1 MNKSDTI
8 AAIATG
14 MVTSGIGIVRV
25 SGADALSIASLIF
38 KSKSGKEYNRDYFE
52 SHRAYY
58 GFIFDGNNPIDEVL
72 LLYLKGPKSFT
83 AEDTIEINCHGG
95 IHVMKKILSVC
106 LKVGARLAEP
116 GEFTKRAFLNGRIDL
131 SEAEAVIDIINSK
144 NDYSLNNSISQLR
157 GSLFNKI
164 NNLRKGILHETAFIE
179 AALDDPEHYSL
190 DDYPEKLRD
199 IVLGFINE
207 INTLINS
214 FNNGKVISE
223 GINTAIIGRPNVGK
237 SSLLN
242 SLVGDERAIVTD
254 IAGTTRDAL
263 TEHITISG
271 VNLNIAD
278 TAGIRNTDDIVEK
291 IGVNKAYEYADNSN
305 FVILVIDSSDNISE
319 DDINLFKYIEDK
331 NSIVLLNKSDLQA
344 VITDEDIKKYTDKKI
359 IHVSAKNETGLNELS
374 DYIKEQYLSGNILDN
389 TDLIIT
395 NLRHKDLLIESLDSL
410 NQVIN
415 SIDNMMPED
424 FFTIDLVNTY
434 ECLGK
439 IIGEEVS
446 DDVIKEVF
454 EKFCM
459 GK

>member
-14 MVTSGIGIVRV
+14 MVSSGIGIVRI

-38 KSKSGKEYNRDYFE
+38 KSKSGKTYNIDYFE
-52 SHRAYY
+52 SHRVYY
-58 GFIFDGNNPIDEVL
+58 GFIFDGEKEIDEVL
-72 LLYLKGPKSFT
+72 LIYLKGPKSFT

-95 IHVMKKILSVC
+95 IHVMNKILSVC
-106 LKVGARLAEP
+106 LKNGARIAEP

-144 NDYSLNNSISQLR
+144 NDYSLSNSVNQLR
-157 GSLFNKI
+157 GKLFDKI
-164 NNLRKGILHETAFIE
+164 KKIREGILHETAFIE

-190 DDYPEKLRD
+190 DGY
-199 IVLGFINE
+199 NE
-207 INTLINS
+207 ILREKVLNYINNIDELVTS

-223 GINTAIIGRPNVGK
+223 GINTVIIGKPNVGK

-242 SLVGDERAIVTD
+242 MLVGDERAIVTN

-263 TEHITISG
+263 SEHISIG
-271 VNLNIAD
+271 GINLNIVD
-278 TAGIRNTDDIVEK
+278 TAGIRETDDIVEK
-291 IGVNKAYEYADNSN
+291 IGVDKAYEYADNSN
-305 FVILVIDSSDNISE
+305 FIIMVVDSSIPLS
-319 DDINLFKYIEDK
+319 DDDFKLFNYINEKKAVI
-331 NSIVLLNKSDLQA
+331 LLNKSDLET
-344 VITDEDIKKYTDKKI
+344 VTSVDEIKKYTEKTVI
-359 IHVSAKNETGLNELS
+359 NISAKEELGYKELS
-374 DYIKEQYLSGNILDN
+374 DYIKKEYLSGKINDN
-389 TDLIIT
+389 SELIIT
-395 NLRHKDLLIESLDSL
+395 NLRHKDLLSESLDSL
-410 NQVIN
+410 KQVIN
-415 SIDNMMPED
+415 SIDVLMPED
-424 FFTIDLVNTY
+424 FFTIDLVNAY
-434 ECLGK
+434 ECLGR

>member
-14 MVTSGIGIVRV
+14 MVSSGIGIVRI

-38 KSKSGKEYNRDYFE
+38 KSKSGNQFDINNFE

-58 GFIFDGNNPIDEVL
+58 GFIYFEDKPVDEVL

-95 IHVMKKILSVC
+95 IHVMNKILSAC
-106 LKVGARLAEP
+106 LNAGARLAEP

-144 NDYSLNNSISQLR
+144 NDYSLNNSVSQLR
-157 GSLFNKI
+157 GSLLNVIKEI
-164 NNLRKGILHETAFIE
+164 REKLLHETAFIE

-190 DDYPEKLRD
+190 DGYPEKLKD
-199 IVLGFINE
+199 IVNNNIIE
-207 INTLINS
+207 IKKLISS
-214 FNNGKVISE
+214 FNNGKVIFE
-223 GINTAIIGRPNVGK
+223 GIDTAIIGRPNVGK

-242 SLVGDERAIVTD
+242 MLVGDNRAIVTD

-263 TEHITISG
+263 TEHISIG
-271 VNLNIAD
+271 GINLNIAD
-278 TAGIRNTDDIVEK
+278 TAGIRETDDIVEK
-291 IGVNKAYEYADNSN
+291 IGVDKAFEYADNSN
-305 FVILVIDSSDNISE
+305 LIIMVVDSSSE
-319 DDINLFKYIEDK
+319 LDKDDIKLFDYIKDK
-331 NSIVLLNKSDLQA
+331 NAIVLLNKSDLKT
-344 VITDEDIKKYTDKKI
+344 VITDDDIFKYTDKKI
-359 IHVSAKNETGLNELS
+359 IHISAKEETGLLELS
-374 DYIKEQYLSGNILDN
+374 DYIKEQYIVGNISDN
-389 TDLIIT
+389 SELIIT
-395 NLRHKDLLIESLDSL
+395 NVRHRDLLSESLDSL
-410 NQVIN
+410 NQVII
-415 SIDNMMPED
+415 SIESCMPED
-424 FFTIDLVNTY
+424 FFTIDLVNAY
-434 ECLGK
+434 ECLGR

>member
-8 AAIATG
+8 VAIATG
-14 MVTSGIGIVRV
+14 MVSSGIGIVRV

-38 KSKSGKEYNRDYFE
+38 KSKSGKEFNIDSFE

-58 GFIFDGNNPIDEVL
+58 GFIYSDNKPIDEVL

-95 IHVMKKILSVC
+95 IHVCNKILEAC
-106 LKVGARLAEP
+106 LSAGARLAEP

-144 NDYSLNNSISQLR
+144 NDYSLNNSVSQLR
-157 GSLFNKI
+157 GKLFEIIKSI
-164 NNLRKGILHETAFIE
+164 REKILHETAYIE

-190 DDYPEKLRD
+190 EGYPEKLRD
-199 IVLGFINE
+199 IVNELLDTIND
-207 INTLINS
+207 LIVS
-214 FNNGKVISE
+214 FNNGKVLFE
-223 GINTAIIGRPNVGK
+223 GIDTAIIGRPNVGK

-242 SLVGDERAIVTD
+242 MLVGDERAIVTD

-263 TEHITISG
+263 TEHITIG
-271 VNLNIAD
+271 GINLNIAD
-278 TAGIRNTDDIVEK
+278 TAGIRETEDVVEK
-291 IGVNKAYEYADNSN
+291 IGVDKAYKYADNSN
-305 FVILVIDSSDNISE
+305 FIIMVVDSSSE
-319 DDINLFKYIEDK
+319 LDDDDINLFNYISDK
-331 NSIVLLNKSDLQA
+331 NAVILLNKSDLEA
-344 VITDEDIKKYTDKKI
+344 VINDQDIKKYSDKEI
-359 IHVSAKNETGLNELS
+359 IHISAKEETGLSELS
-374 DYIKEQYLSGNILDN
+374 EYIKKQYITGKISDN
-389 TDLIIT
+389 SDLIIT
-395 NLRHKDLLIESLDSL
+395 NIRHKDLLSESYDSL
-410 NQVIN
+410 KQVIN
-415 SIDNMMPED
+415 SIDSFMPED
-424 FFTIDLVNTY
+424 FFTIDLVNAY
-434 ECLGK
+434 ECLGR

>member
-8 AAIATG
+8 VAIATG
-14 MVTSGIGIVRV
+14 MVSSGIGIVRV

-38 KSKSGKEYNRDYFE
+38 KSKSGKKYNCDSFE

-58 GFIFDGNNPIDEVL
+58 GFIFDGNNPVDEVL
-72 LLYLKGPKSFT
+72 LLYLKAPRSFT

-95 IHVMKKILSVC
+95 VHVMNKILSVC
-106 LKVGARLAEP
+106 LKAGARLAEP

-144 NDYSLNNSISQLR
+144 NDYSLSNSVSQLR
-157 GSLFNKI
+157 GNLYNKI
-164 NNLRKGILHETAFIE
+164 NVLRQGILHETAFIE

-190 DDYPEKLRD
+190 DDYPEKLRK
-199 IVLGFINE
+199 IVLE
-207 INTLINS
+207 LIDDIYILVNS

-223 GINTAIIGRPNVGK
+223 GIDTAIIGRPNVGK

-263 TEHITISG
+263 TEHISISG
-271 VNLNIAD
+271 INLNIAD
-278 TAGIRNTDDIVEK
+278 TAGIRDTDDVVEK
-291 IGVNKAYEYADNSN
+291 IGVNKAYEYAENAN
-305 FVILVIDSSDNISE
+305 FVIMVVDSSDYITD
-319 DDINLFKYIEDK
+319 DDITLFNYINDK
-331 NSIVLLNKSDLQA
+331 NSVILLNKSDLESI
-344 VITDEDIKKYTDKKI
+344 VTDDDIRKYTNKKI
-359 IHVSAKNETGLNELS
+359 IHISAKEETGLSELS
-374 DYIKEQYLSGNILDN
+374 DYIKEQYLLGNIDDN
-389 TDLIIT
+389 SDLIIT
-395 NLRHKDLLIESLDSL
+395 NIRHKDLLSESLDSL

-415 SIDNMMPED
+415 SIDNLMPED
-424 FFTIDLVNTY
+424 FFTIDLVNAY
-434 ECLGK
+434 ECLGR

-454 EKFCM
+454 DKFCM

>member
-1 MNKSDTI
+1 MIKSDTI

-14 MVTSGIGIVRV
+14 MVSSGIGIVRV

-38 KSKSGKEYNRDYFE
+38 KSKSGKAFKNEYFE

-58 GFIFDGNNPIDEVL
+58 GFIYFEDKPVDEVL

-95 IHVMKKILSVC
+95 VHVCNKILEAC
-106 LKVGARLAEP
+106 LKAGARLAEP

-131 SEAEAVIDIINSK
+131 SEAEAVIDIINSN
-144 NDYSLNNSISQLR
+144 NDYSLNNSLSQLR
-157 GSLFNKI
+157 GSLYNKI
-164 NNLRKGILHETAFIE
+164 VSLREGILTETAFIE

-190 DDYPEKLRD
+190 DGYPEKLRD
-199 IVLGFINE
+199 IVENYINE
-207 INTLINS
+207 IMQLISS
-214 FNNGKVISE
+214 FSNGKVISE
-223 GINTAIIGRPNVGK
+223 GIDTAIIGKPNVGK

-242 SLVGDERAIVTD
+242 MLVGEKRAIVTD

-263 TEHITISG
+263 TERINIEG
-271 VNLNIAD
+271 INLNIAD
-278 TAGIRNTDDIVEK
+278 TAGIRETDDIVEK

-305 FVILVIDSSDNISE
+305 LIIMVVDSSINLND
-319 DDINLFKYIEDK
+319 DDIKLFEYIKDK
-331 NSIVLLNKSDLQA
+331 NSIVLLNKSDLET
-344 VITDEDIKKYTDKKI
+344 VISDDDIKKYTDKSI
-359 IHVSAKNETGLNELS
+359 IHVSAKEETGLKELAE
-374 DYIKEQYLSGNILDN
+374 YIKKQYLTGNIKDN

-395 NLRHKDLLIESLDSL
+395 NLRHKDLLSESLDSL
-410 NQVIN
+410 KQVIN
-415 SIDNMMPED
+415 SIDSSMPED
-424 FFTIDLVNTY
+424 FFTIDLVNAY
-434 ECLGK
+434 ECLGM

-454 EKFCM
+454 SKFCM

>member
-1 MNKSDTI
+1 MIKSDTI

-14 MVTSGIGIVRV
+14 MVSSGIGIVRI

-38 KSKSGKEYNRDYFE
+38 KSKSGKEYKEEDFE

-58 GFIFDGNNPIDEVL
+58 GFIYDKENPVDEVL

-95 IHVMKKILSVC
+95 VHVMNKILSLC
-106 LKVGARLAEP
+106 LSNGARLAEP

-144 NDYSLNNSISQLR
+144 NDYSLNNSLSQLR
-157 GSLFNKI
+157 GKLYDKI
-164 NNLRKGILHETAFIE
+164 NDLRQGILHETAFIE

-190 DDYPEKLRD
+190 DEYPENLR
-199 IVLGFINE
+199 VKVENYINE
-207 INTLINS
+207 INNLIIS
-214 FNNGKVISE
+214 FSNGKVISE
-223 GINTAIIGRPNVGK
+223 GIDTVIIGRPNVGK

-242 SLVGDERAIVTD
+242 MLVGEKRAIVTN

-263 TEHITISG
+263 TEHITVSG
-271 VNLNIAD
+271 INLNIVD
-278 TAGIRNTDDIVEK
+278 TAGIRDTEDIVEK
-291 IGVNKAYEYADNSN
+291 IGVDKAFEYADKSN
-305 FVILVIDSSDNISE
+305 LIIMVVDSSENLNK
-319 DDINLFKYIEDK
+319 DDEKLLDYIKDK
-331 NSIVLLNKSDLQA
+331 NAIILLNKSDLDT
-344 VITDEDIKKYTDKKI
+344 IISDDEIKKYTDKTI
-359 IHVSAKNETGLNELS
+359 IHVSAKDETGLTELS
-374 DYIKEQYLSGNILDN
+374 DYIKEQYLSGNINDN
-389 TDLIIT
+389 SDLIIT
-395 NLRHKDLLIESLDSL
+395 NIRHKDLLSESLLSL
-410 NQVIN
+410 KQVIN
-415 SIDNMMPED
+415 SIDSCMPED
-424 FFTIDLVNTY
+424 FFTIDLVNAY

-439 IIGEEVS
+439 IIGEELS